1 MTTNNQKL
9 ELTWMGKGEQPAL
22 EPRLLLLEPEHCEG
36 NLDSDNMLI
45 HGDNLL
51 ALKALEQQ
59 YAGQVKCIYID
70 PPYNTGSA
78 FEHYDDG
85 LEHSLWLNLMYHRL
99 ELLNSLLAEDGTI
112 FVSIDNNEMSYL
124 QVMMD
129 GIFKRKN
136 RKNIITLKRGS
147 VTGAKVINPGLVN
160 ISEFILVYVKNVD
173 KWQPNRLL
181 RKKERDT
188 RYSTFIENYDEE
200 CAEWRYIPLMDAFAT
215 SLGIEKKNL
224 KKILA
229 ERMNNEIDAFVM
241 ANAHRIIQFA
251 TLDDKSI
258 SKEANRL
265 KYESKRN
272 PLKTFF
278 MEREG
283 KKPYYIIDGKLLI
296 FVKDRLAIVDGE
308 LSFSEPLTDIWDDV
322 LPNDLH
328 NEGGVEFRK
337 GKKPEKLIQ
346 RLFELATNT
355 GDLVLDSFL
364 GSGTTAAVAHKMGRR
379 WIGIELGDHAYTHC
393 LPRLRKVVRGEDN
406 GGITKAVN
414 WTGGGGFKTYR
425 LAESLLEH
433 DAHGILTFNPDFT
446 DEMVAHAVAKIEGY
460 APLPPKGET
469 AHPFWMQSVGLDKS
483 YLYVTKLFI
492 TKQWLDDLSAQM
504 PDDVSLLICCPAYVT
519 GCEKAYNRIKLKKI
533 PQSFQLAYEF
543 GEDDYSLNVNN
554 VMPQAEEET
563 DFEGV
568 DTEGGNILP
577 KKAVKKGND
586 RQASLF

>member
-1 MTTNNQKL
+1 MNNNNNQKL

-36 NLDSDNMLI
+36 NLDTDNMLI

-70 PPYNTGSA
+70 PPYNTGNA
-78 FEHYDDG
+78 FEHYDDMQ
-85 LEHSLWLNLMYHRL
+85 EHSVWLNLMKHRL
-99 ELLNSLLAEDGTI
+99 EILKNLLHTEGSI
-112 FVSIDNNEMSYL
+112 WISIDDNEAHYL
-124 QVMMD
+124 KVMMD
-129 GIFKRKN
+129 EIFGRKN
-136 RKNIITLKRGS
+136 FVANVVWQKRISPDFRAIIGDGHEHLLVFAKNIDKFSVNKLPKTDDQISKFKNPDNDLRGEWVS
-147 VTGAKVINPGLVN
+147 TDFSAQGFRPNQMYKIVSPTGKEHYPPKG
-160 ISEFILVYVKNVD
+160 SCWKNVEEVYL
-173 KWQPNRLL
+173 KLKSEGRIWFGKEGNGVPR
-181 RKKERDT
+181 RKTYLSEQEGQVAWTWWTNKEVGHT
-188 RYSTFIENYDEE
+188 QEAKSEAKQF
-200 CAEWRYIPLMDAFAT
+200 
-215 SLGIEKKNL
+215 
-224 KKILA
+224 
-229 ERMNNEIDAFVM
+229 NE
-241 ANAHRIIQFA
+241 
-251 TLDDKSI
+251 
-258 SKEANRL
+258 
-265 KYESKRN
+265 
-272 PLKTFF
+272 
-278 MEREG
+278 
-283 KKPYYIIDGKLLI
+283 
-296 FVKDRLAIVDGE
+296 
-308 LSFSEPLTDIWDDV
+308 DDV
-322 LPNDLH
+322 FGTP
-328 NEGGVEFRK
+328 
-337 GKKPEKLIQ
+337 KPERLIE
-346 RLFELATNT
+346 RVLTLATKP

-414 WTGGGGFKTYR
+414 WAGGGGFKTYR
-425 LAESLLEH
+425 LAESLLAQDE
-433 DAHGILTFNPDFT
+433 HGILTFNPDFT

-533 PQSFQLAYEF
+533 PQAFMTAYEF
-543 GEDDYSLNVNN
+543 DKDDYSLNVNN
-554 VMPQAEEET
+554 VMPQAEEEN

-568 DTEGGNILP
+568 DTEESLLNDK

>member
-36 NLDSDNMLI
+36 NLDTDNMLI

-70 PPYNTGSA
+70 PPYNTGNA
-78 FEHYDDG
+78 FEHYDDMQ
-85 LEHSLWLNLMYHRL
+85 EHSVWLNLMKHRL
-99 ELLNSLLAEDGTI
+99 EILKNLLHTEG
-112 FVSIDNNEMSYL
+112 SIWVTLDDKEIHYCK
-124 QVMMD
+124 VMMD
-129 GIFKRKN
+129 EIFGRENFKTMITWQKKYSVSNNFKGIAS
-136 RKNIITLKRGS
+136 ICD
-147 VTGAKVINPGLVN
+147 
-160 ISEFILVYVKNVD
+160 FILVYSKTDKFQNNLLPRSEDSISRYSNPDNDPRGVWKAVDYLNQATTEQRKNLVYDIINPNTGSIIKNKVKAWKYDPSTHAKHVSG
-173 KWQPNRLL
+173 NRLWWGKEGKNSVPAL
-181 RKKERDT
+181 KLFLSEVRDGMTPHNWWSHEDVGHTDEAKKEMISVFGAENVF
-188 RYSTFIENYDEE
+188 ST
-200 CAEWRYIPLMDAFAT
+200 P
-215 SLGIEKKNL
+215 
-224 KKILA
+224 
-229 ERMNNEIDAFVM
+229 
-241 ANAHRIIQFA
+241 
-251 TLDDKSI
+251 
-258 SKEANRL
+258 
-265 KYESKRN
+265 
-272 PLKTFF
+272 
-278 MEREG
+278 
-283 KKPYYIIDGKLLI
+283 
-296 FVKDRLAIVDGE
+296 
-308 LSFSEPLTDIWDDV
+308 
-322 LPNDLH
+322 
-328 NEGGVEFRK
+328 
-337 GKKPEKLIQ
+337 KPERLIKQ
-346 RLFELATNT
+346 VLEIATKP

-425 LAESLLEH
+425 LAESLLEK
-433 DAHGILTFNPDFT
+433 DEHGILTFNPDFT
-446 DEMVAHAVAKIEGY
+446 DEMVAEAVAKIEGY
-460 APLPPKGET
+460 TYKRDPSV
-469 AHPFWMQSVGLDKS
+469 FWQQSEGLDKS

-533 PQSFQLAYEF
+533 PQAFMTAYEF
-543 GEDDYSLNVNN
+543 DKDDYSLNVNN

-563 DFEGV
+563 DFEAV
-568 DTEGGNILP
+568 DTEGSLLNDK